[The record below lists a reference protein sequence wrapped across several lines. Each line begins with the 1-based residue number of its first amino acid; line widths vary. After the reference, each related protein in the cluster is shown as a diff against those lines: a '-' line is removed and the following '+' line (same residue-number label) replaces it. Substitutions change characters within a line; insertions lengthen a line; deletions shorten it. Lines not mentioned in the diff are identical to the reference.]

1 MRPKCRPTLACKGKV
16 RIQFPPEA
24 LLEMPQIIQDLALL
38 LLVSLPINVLFHRIR
53 LPSIMGF
60 LIAGI
65 LIGPHGLGWIGNP
78 ASVENLAEIGVILLL
93 FIIGLE
99 FSISHL
105 LKNMASIVG
114 SGVLQMGLT
123 IVAWYFIQ
131 THYLGD
137 SGSVGLAL
145 ALTVALSSTAIVMK
159 MVTDNAELDTLHG
172 RTSIGILLFQD
183 LCVVPLML
191 MIPLLANSGEA
202 SGMDFAGAFG
212 KAFAA
217 VAGIFFL
224 SRLLVPRVLSA
235 VARMGSKEHLT
246 LLVILII
253 LGTGWVSH
261 KLGLSLAMGA
271 FIAGL
276 IISESEYS
284 HQIVLDIL
292 PLKDYF
298 SSIFFIS
305 IGMLLNIGNF
315 LDHFSVILLITLGV
329 IVLKMATG
337 FLAAVAVGN
346 PARISFI
353 VGMRLAQVGEFSL
366 ILASLALAQGLLT
379 PGHHQI
385 FLSVAVSTM
394 LIAPLMIQFSSPA
407 SYFLFSKWGAG
418 GTQEEI
424 PGPQAEGLE
433 GHVII
438 AGYDVV
444 GRNLARVLKETHIPF
459 IVVELDG
466 ELIKHALTEDVPILY
481 GDASHRATL
490 GRAGIAQAKIIVY
503 SIPDHQATG
512 QSVRLARALNPDI
525 FIMVK
530 TRFSS
535 QVDELKKCGADQVI
549 PEEFET
555 SIEIFSR
562 VLREFRMPNN
572 IIEQQVELVRL
583 EGYGMFR
590 GLSLNMESLQNFS
603 TYLTASLSQSFQVME
618 DSWSN
623 GRQLDK
629 LDLTQQTGATLIAVV
644 RDNHAQP
651 NPSGDFCIKTEDV
664 LILFGRHAQVDQA
677 MRLLSSGPG
686 EATSQT
692 S

>member
-1 MRPKCRPTLACKGKV
+1 MS
-16 RIQFPPEA
+16 
-24 LLEMPQIIQDLALL
+24 QIIQDLALL

-65 LIGPHGLGWIGNP
+65 LIGPHGLGWIGDP
-78 ASVENLAEIGVILLL
+78 SSVENLAEIGIILLL

-105 LKNMASIVG
+105 LKNMASII
-114 SGVLQMGLT
+114 SAGVLQMGLT
-123 IVAWYFIQ
+123 IAAWYFIQ
-131 THYLGD
+131 THYVGD
-137 SGSVGLAL
+137 SASVSLAL
-145 ALTVALSSTAIVMK
+145 AMIIALSSTAIVLK
-159 MVTDNAELDTLHG
+159 MITDRAELDTLHG
-172 RTSIGILLFQD
+172 RTSVGILLFQD

-191 MIPLLANSGEA
+191 MIPLLANSAET
-202 SGMDFAGAFG
+202 SSTDFAAAFG

-224 SRLLVPRVLSA
+224 SRLLVPRFLSA

-261 KLGLSLAMGA
+261 QLGLSLAMGA

-284 HQIVLDIL
+284 HQIILDIL
-292 PLKDYF
+292 PLRDYF

-305 IGMLLNIGNF
+305 IGMLLNVGNF
-315 LDHFSVILLITLGV
+315 VDHFSIILLLTFIV
-329 IVLKMATG
+329 IVLKTASG
-337 FLAAVAVGN
+337 FLAAVAVGS

-353 VGMRLAQVGEFSL
+353 VGVRLAQIGEFSL
-366 ILASLALAQGLLT
+366 ILAGLALAQGLLS
-379 PGHHQI
+379 PDNHQM
-385 FLSVAVSTM
+385 FLSVAVLTM
-394 LIAPLMIQFSSPA
+394 LIAPVLIQVSSPV
-407 SYFLFSKWGAG
+407 SYFLFSKWATG
-418 GTQEEI
+418 GTQEETLKQ
-424 PGPQAEGLE
+424 PGEQLK

-444 GRNLARVLKETHIPF
+444 GRNLARVLKETHLPF
-459 IVVELDG
+459 TVVELDG
-466 ELIKHALTEDVPILY
+466 DLIKHGLREEVPILY
-481 GDASHRATL
+481 GDASNRATL
-490 GRAGIAQAKIIVY
+490 SRAGIAQAKIIVY
-503 SIPDHQATG
+503 SLPDHQATE
-512 QSVRLARALNPDI
+512 QSVRLARTLNPDI

-535 QVDELKKCGADQVI
+535 QVDELKKAGANQVI

-590 GLSLNMESLQNFS
+590 GLSLNMESMQNFS

-623 GRQLDK
+623 GKQLDN
-629 LDLTQQTGATLIAVV
+629 LNLTQQTGATLIAVV

-651 NPSGDFCIKTEDV
+651 NPAGDLRITTEDV
-664 LILFGRHAQVDQA
+664 LILFGRHAQVDKA
-677 MRLLSSGPG
+677 MRLLSTGPD
-686 EATSQT
+686 EAPSQT

>member
-1 MRPKCRPTLACKGKV
+1 
-16 RIQFPPEA
+16 
-24 LLEMPQIIQDLALL
+24 MPQIIQDLALL

-65 LIGPHGLGWIGNP
+65 LIGPHGLGLIGNP

-105 LKNMASIVG
+105 LKNMASITG
-114 SGVLQMGLT
+114 AGVLQMGLT
-123 IVAWYFIQ
+123 ITAWYFIQ
-131 THYLGD
+131 TYYFGD
-137 SGSVGLAL
+137 SGSVSLAL
-145 ALTVALSSTAIVMK
+145 AMIIALSSTAIVLK
-159 MVTDNAELDTLHG
+159 MITDQAELDTLHG
-172 RTSIGILLFQD
+172 RTSVGILLFQD

-191 MIPLLANSGEA
+191 MIPLLAHSGEA
-202 SGMDFAGAFG
+202 SGIDFAVAFG
-212 KAFAA
+212 KAIAA

-224 SRLLVPRVLSA
+224 SRLLVPRFLST

-261 KLGLSLAMGA
+261 SLGLSLAMGA

-284 HQIVLDIL
+284 HQIILDIL
-292 PLKDYF
+292 PLRDYF

-305 IGMLLNIGNF
+305 IGMLLNVGNF
-315 LDHFSVILLITLGV
+315 IDHITLILSLTFSVIF
-329 IVLKMATG
+329 LKTISG
-337 FLAAVAVGN
+337 FLASAVMGN

-353 VGMRLAQVGEFSL
+353 VGVRLAQVGEFSL
-366 ILASLALAQGLLT
+366 ILAGLALTQGLLSS
-379 PGHHQI
+379 GNYQL
-385 FLSVAVSTM
+385 FLSVAVLTM
-394 LIAPLMIQFSSPA
+394 LVAPLLIQISSPA
-407 SYFLFSKWGAG
+407 SHFLFSKWTTGRG
-418 GTQEEI
+418 PEEL
-424 PGPQAEGLE
+424 PEQQSEELK

-444 GRNLARVLKETHIPF
+444 GRNLSRVLKETHIPF
-459 IVVELDG
+459 IVLELDG
-466 ELIKHALTEDVPILY
+466 ELIKHALAEEVPVLY
-481 GDASHRATL
+481 GDASHRDTL
-490 GRAGIAQAKIIVY
+490 ARAGIAQARIIVF

-512 QSVRLARALNPDI
+512 QSVRLARSLNPDI

-535 QVDELKKCGADQVI
+535 QVDELKKSGADQVI

-590 GLSLNMESLQNFS
+590 GLSLNMESMQNFS
-603 TYLTASLSQSFQVME
+603 TYLTASLSQSFQVLE

-623 GRQLDK
+623 GKQLDS
-629 LDLTQQTGATLIAVV
+629 LSLTQKTGATLIAVV

-651 NPSGDFCIKTEDV
+651 NPSGDFQIETDDV

-677 MRLLSSGPG
+677 MRLLSSGPDD
-686 EATSQT
+686 TSSQIV
-692 S
+692 

>member
-1 MRPKCRPTLACKGKV
+1 
-16 RIQFPPEA
+16 
-24 LLEMPQIIQDLALL
+24 MPQIIQDLALL

-65 LIGPHGLGWIGNP
+65 LIGPHGLGWIGDP
-78 ASVENLAEIGVILLL
+78 SSVEKLAEIGIILLL

-105 LKNMASIVG
+105 LKNMASIASAG
-114 SGVLQMGLT
+114 ALQMGLT
-123 IVAWYFIQ
+123 IAAWYFIQ

-137 SGSVGLAL
+137 SGSVSLAL
-145 ALTVALSSTAIVMK
+145 AMIIALSSTAIVLK
-159 MVTDNAELDTLHG
+159 MITDRAELDTLHG
-172 RTSIGILLFQD
+172 RTSVGILLFQD

-191 MIPLLANSGEA
+191 MIPLLANSAET
-202 SGMDFAGAFG
+202 SGMDFAAAFG

-224 SRLLVPRVLSA
+224 SRLLVPRFLNA

-284 HQIVLDIL
+284 HQIILDIL
-292 PLKDYF
+292 PLRDYF

-315 LDHFSVILLITLGV
+315 MDHFSIILLLTLIV
-329 IVLKMATG
+329 IVLKTVSG
-337 FLAAVAVGN
+337 FLAALAVGS

-353 VGMRLAQVGEFSL
+353 VGVRLAQVGEFSL
-366 ILASLALAQGLLT
+366 ILAGLALTQGLLSS
-379 PGHHQI
+379 GNHQM
-385 FLSVAVSTM
+385 FLSVAVLTM
-394 LIAPLMIQFSSPA
+394 LIAPVLIQVSSPV
-407 SYFLFSKWGAG
+407 SYFIFSKWTAG
-418 GTQEEI
+418 GAREEL
-424 PGPQAEGLE
+424 PEQQREELK

-459 IVVELDG
+459 MVVELDG
-466 ELIKHALTEDVPILY
+466 ELIKHALTEEVPILY

-503 SIPDHQATG
+503 SIPDHQATE

-525 FIMVK
+525 YIMVK

-535 QVDELKKCGADQVI
+535 QVDELKKAGANQVI

-583 EGYGMFR
+583 EGYGMLR
-590 GLSLNMESLQNFS
+590 GLSLNMESMQNFS

-623 GRQLDK
+623 GKQLDN
-629 LDLTQQTGATLIAVV
+629 LNLTQKTGATLIAVV

-651 NPSGDFCIKTEDV
+651 NPSGDFRIATEDV

-677 MRLLSSGPG
+677 MRHLRSGPD
-686 EATSQT
+686 ETTPPIS
-692 S
+692 

>member
-1 MRPKCRPTLACKGKV
+1 
-16 RIQFPPEA
+16 
-24 LLEMPQIIQDLALL
+24 MPQIIQDLALL
-38 LLVSLPINVLFHRIR
+38 LLVSLPINLLFHRIR

-65 LIGPHGLGWIGNP
+65 LIGPHGLGLIGNP

-105 LKNMASIVG
+105 LKNIASITG
-114 SGVLQMGLT
+114 AGFLQMGLT
-123 IVAWYFIQ
+123 IAAWYFIQ
-131 THYLGD
+131 TYYLGD
-137 SGSVGLAL
+137 SGSVSLAL
-145 ALTVALSSTAIVMK
+145 AMIIALSSTAIVMK
-159 MVTDNAELDTLHG
+159 MITDRAELDTLHG

-191 MIPLLANSGEA
+191 MIPLLANSGET
-202 SGMDFAGAFG
+202 SGMDFAVAIG
-212 KAFAA
+212 KSLAA

-224 SRLLVPRVLSA
+224 SRLLVPRFLST

-261 KLGLSLAMGA
+261 QLGLSLAMGA

-284 HQIVLDIL
+284 HQIILDIL
-292 PLKDYF
+292 PLRDYF

-315 LDHFSVILLITLGV
+315 MDHFSIILLLTLIV
-329 IVLKMATG
+329 VVLKMVSG
-337 FLAAVAVGN
+337 FFASVAVGN

-353 VGMRLAQVGEFSL
+353 VGVRLAQVGEFSL
-366 ILASLALAQGLLT
+366 ILAGLALTQGLLSS
-379 PGHHQI
+379 GNYQV
-385 FLSVAVSTM
+385 FLSVAVLTM
-394 LIAPLMIQFSSPA
+394 LIAPVLIQISSPA
-407 SYFLFSKWGAG
+407 SHLLFSKWDAG
-418 GTQEEI
+418 GAQEEI
-424 PGPQAEGLE
+424 PEQQREELK

-459 IVVELDG
+459 VIIELDG
-466 ELIKHALTEDVPILY
+466 ELVKHALAEEVPILY
-481 GDASHRATL
+481 GDTSQRATL
-490 GRAGIAQAKIIVY
+490 SRAGIALAKIIVY
-503 SIPDHQATG
+503 SLPDHQATS
-512 QSVRLARALNPDI
+512 QSVRLARSLNPDI

-535 QVDELKKCGADQVI
+535 QVDELQKSGANQVI

-590 GLSLNMESLQNFS
+590 GLSLNMESMQNFS

-623 GRQLDK
+623 GKQLDD
-629 LDLTQQTGATLIAVV
+629 LNLTQLTGATLIAVV
-644 RDNHAQP
+644 HDNKAQP
-651 NPSGDFCIKTEDV
+651 NPPGDFCIATEDV
-664 LILFGRHAQVDQA
+664 LILFGRHAQVDHA
-677 MRLLSSGPG
+677 MRLLSSGPD
-686 EATSQT
+686 EATTQIV
-692 S
+692 

>member
-1 MRPKCRPTLACKGKV
+1 
-16 RIQFPPEA
+16 
-24 LLEMPQIIQDLALL
+24 
-38 LLVSLPINVLFHRIR
+38 
-53 LPSIMGF
+53 MGF

-65 LIGPHGLGWIGNP
+65 LIGPHGLGLIGNP

-99 FSISHL
+99 FSVSHL
-105 LKNMASIVG
+105 LKNMASII
-114 SGVLQMGLT
+114 SAGVLQMGLT
-123 IVAWYFIQ
+123 IAAWYFIQ
-131 THYLGD
+131 KHYLGD
-137 SGSVGLAL
+137 SGPLSLAL
-145 ALTVALSSTAIVMK
+145 AMMVALSSTAIVLK
-159 MVTDNAELDTLHG
+159 MITDRAELDTLHG
-172 RTSIGILLFQD
+172 RTSVGILLFQD

-191 MIPLLANSGEA
+191 MIPLLAHSQET
-202 SGMDFAGAFG
+202 SGMDFAFAFG
-212 KAFAA
+212 KALAA
-217 VAGIFFL
+217 VTGIFFL
-224 SRLLVPRVLSA
+224 SRLLVPRFLST
-235 VARMGSKEHLT
+235 VARVGSKEHLT

-261 KLGLSLAMGA
+261 QLGLSLIMGA

-284 HQIVLDIL
+284 HQIILDIL
-292 PLKDYF
+292 PLRDYF

-305 IGMLLNIGNF
+305 IGMLLNLGNF
-315 LDHFSVILLITLGV
+315 MDHFSMIMYLTFAV
-329 IVLKMATG
+329 IVLKIASG
-337 FLAAVAVGN
+337 FLAAVAVGS

-353 VGMRLAQVGEFSL
+353 VGVRLAQIGEFSL
-366 ILASLALAQGLLT
+366 ILAGLALTQGLLST
-379 PGHHQI
+379 DNHQM
-385 FLSVAVSTM
+385 FLSVAVLTM
-394 LIAPLMIQFSSPA
+394 LIAPVLIQVSSPV
-407 SYFLFSKWGAG
+407 SYFIFSKWAAG
-418 GTQEEI
+418 GIQEEI
-424 PGPQAEGLE
+424 REQPGKKLK

-444 GRNLARVLKETHIPF
+444 GRNLARVLKETQIPF

-466 ELIKHALTEDVPILY
+466 ERVKHALSEKVPILY

-490 GRAGIAQAKIIVY
+490 SRAGIAQAKIIAY

-512 QSVRLARALNPDI
+512 QSIRLARQLNPNI
-525 FIMVK
+525 FIMAK

-535 QVDELKKCGADQVI
+535 QVDELQKAGANQVI

-562 VLREFRMPNN
+562 VLREFQMPNN

-603 TYLTASLSQSFQVME
+603 TYLTASLSQSFQVMA

-623 GRQLDK
+623 GKQLDQ
-629 LDLTQQTGATLIAVV
+629 LSLTPRTGTMLIAVV

-651 NPSGDFCIKTEDV
+651 NPSGDFRIETEDV
-664 LILFGRHAQVDQA
+664 LILFGRHAQMDQA
-677 MRLLSSGPG
+677 MRLLQSGPNG
-686 EATSQT
+686 TNSQIV
-692 S
+692 

>member
-1 MRPKCRPTLACKGKV
+1 
-16 RIQFPPEA
+16 
-24 LLEMPQIIQDLALL
+24 MPQIIQDLTVL

-65 LIGPHGLGWIGNP
+65 LIGPHGLGLIGNP
-78 ASVENLAEIGVILLL
+78 ASVEKLAEIGVILLL

-105 LKNMASIVG
+105 LKNIATITG
-114 SGVLQMGLT
+114 AGVLQMGLT
-123 IVAWYFIQ
+123 IAAWYFIQ
-131 THYLGD
+131 THFKE
-137 SGSVGLAL
+137 SGSVSLAM
-145 ALTVALSSTAIVMK
+145 AMIIALSSTAIVLK
-159 MVTDNAELDTLHG
+159 MITDQAELDTLHG
-172 RTSIGILLFQD
+172 RTSVGILLFQD

-191 MIPLLANSGEA
+191 LIPLLAQSGET
-202 SGMDFAGAFG
+202 SDMDFAAAIG
-212 KAFAA
+212 KALAA

-224 SRLLVPRVLSA
+224 SRLLVPRFLST

-261 KLGLSLAMGA
+261 HLGLSLAMGA

-284 HQIVLDIL
+284 HQIILDIL
-292 PLKDYF
+292 PLRDYF

-305 IGMLLNIGNF
+305 IGMLLNIGYF
-315 LDHFSVILLITLGV
+315 LDQFSTIALFALLV
-329 IVLKMATG
+329 IVLKTVTG
-337 FLAAVAVGN
+337 FIASAAVGN

-353 VGMRLAQVGEFSL
+353 VGLRLAQVGEFSL
-366 ILASLALAQGLLT
+366 ILAGLALAQGLLT
-379 PGHHQI
+379 QSSYQPL
-385 FLSVAVSTM
+385 LSVAVLTM
-394 LIAPLMIQFSSPA
+394 LIAPLLIQVSSPA
-407 SYFLFSKWGAG
+407 SYFLFSKWDTVGVK
-418 GTQEEI
+418 EEL
-424 PGPQAEGLE
+424 PEQQREELK
-433 GHVII
+433 GHVIV

-459 IVVELDG
+459 VVIELDG
-466 ELIKHALTEDVPILY
+466 ELVKHALTEKVPILY
-481 GDASHRATL
+481 GDASQRATL
-490 GRAGIAQAKIIVY
+490 DRAGIKRAKIIVY
-503 SIPDHQATG
+503 SIPDHQATS
-512 QSVRLARALNPDI
+512 QSVRLARALNPEI

-535 QVDELKKCGADQVI
+535 QVDELKKAGADQVI

-562 VLREFRMPNN
+562 VLKEFRMPNN

-590 GLSLNMESLQNFS
+590 GLSLNMESMQNFS

-618 DSWSN
+618 ESWSK
-623 GRQLDK
+623 GKQLNE
-629 LDLTQQTGATLIAVV
+629 LNLTQQTGATLIAVV
-644 RDNHAQP
+644 HDNKAQP
-651 NPSGDFCIKTEDV
+651 NPPGEFRIATDDV
-664 LILFGRHAQVDQA
+664 LILFGRHAQVEQA
-677 MRLLSSGPG
+677 MRLQSAGPD
-686 EATSQT
+686 EPKTQT
-692 S
+692 V

>member
-1 MRPKCRPTLACKGKV
+1 
-16 RIQFPPEA
+16 
-24 LLEMPQIIQDLALL
+24 
-38 LLVSLPINVLFHRIR
+38 
-53 LPSIMGF
+53 MGF

-65 LIGPHGLGWIGNP
+65 LIGPHGLGMIGNP
-78 ASVENLAEIGVILLL
+78 TSVENLAEIGIILLL

-105 LKNMASIVG
+105 LKNIASITG
-114 SGVLQMGLT
+114 AGFLQMGLT
-123 IVAWYFIQ
+123 IATWYFIQ
-131 THYLGD
+131 RNYLG
-137 SGSVGLAL
+137 GLAPESL
-145 ALTVALSSTAIVMK
+145 ALGMMIALSSTAIVMK
-159 MVTDNAELDTLHG
+159 MITDRAELDTLHG
-172 RTSIGILLFQD
+172 RTSVGILLFQD

-191 MIPLLANSGEA
+191 MIPLLANSA
-202 SGMDFAGAFG
+202 QTSGMDFAAAFG
-212 KAFAA
+212 KALAA

-224 SRLLVPRVLSA
+224 SRLLVPRFLSA
-235 VARMGSKEHLT
+235 VARLGSREHLT

-261 KLGLSLAMGA
+261 HLGLSLAMGA

-284 HQIVLDIL
+284 HQIILDIL
-292 PLKDYF
+292 PLRDYF

-305 IGMLLNIGNF
+305 IGMLLNVANF
-315 LDHFSVILLITLGV
+315 MDHWQTILMLTCVI
-329 IVLKMATG
+329 IVLKMAAG
-337 FLAAVAVGN
+337 FIASVVVGN

-353 VGMRLAQVGEFSL
+353 VGIRLAQIGEFSL
-366 ILASLALAQGLLT
+366 ILAGVALTQGLLT
-379 PGHHQI
+379 SGNHQI
-385 FLSVAVSTM
+385 FLSVCVLTM
-394 LIAPLMIQFSSPA
+394 LIAPVLIQVSSPA
-407 SYFLFSKWGAG
+407 SYFLFSKWTG
-418 GTQEEI
+418 GVPEE
-424 PGPQAEGLE
+424 PTEQPDKALK

-438 AGYDVV
+438 IGYDVV

-459 IVVELDG
+459 MVVELDG
-466 ELIKHALTEDVPILY
+466 ELIKHALTENVPILY

-490 GRAGIAQAKIIVY
+490 SRAGVGQAKIIVY

-512 QSVRLARALNPDI
+512 QSVRLARALNPEI

-535 QVDELKKCGADQVI
+535 QVDALKKAGANQVI

-572 IIEQQVELVRL
+572 VIEQQVELVRL

-603 TYLTASLSQSFQVME
+603 TYLTASLSQSFQVP
-618 DSWSN
+618 DDCWSQ
-623 GRQLDK
+623 GRQLDH
-629 LDLTQQTGATLIAVV
+629 LELTRKTGATLIAVV
-644 RDNHAQP
+644 RDDKAQP
-651 NPSGDFCIKTEDV
+651 NPPKDFCIQTGDI
-664 LILFGRHAQVDQA
+664 LILFGRHAQVDKA
-677 MRLLSSGPG
+677 MRLLRSGPG
-686 EATSQT
+686 ETSSPT

>member
-1 MRPKCRPTLACKGKV
+1 
-16 RIQFPPEA
+16 
-24 LLEMPQIIQDLALL
+24 MPQIIQDLALL

-65 LIGPHGLGWIGNP
+65 LIGPHGLGMIGNP

-105 LKNMASIVG
+105 LKNMASITG
-114 SGVLQMGLT
+114 AGVLQMGLT
-123 IVAWYFIQ
+123 IAAWYFIQ
-131 THYLGD
+131 THYFGD
-137 SGSVGLAL
+137 SGSVSLAV
-145 ALTVALSSTAIVMK
+145 AMIIALSSTAIVLK
-159 MVTDNAELDTLHG
+159 MITDQAELDTLHG
-172 RTSIGILLFQD
+172 RTSVGILLFQD

-191 MIPLLANSGEA
+191 MIPLLARSGET
-202 SGMDFAGAFG
+202 SGMDFAVAFG
-212 KAFAA
+212 KAFAT

-224 SRLLVPRVLSA
+224 SRLLVPRFLST

-261 KLGLSLAMGA
+261 QLGLSLAMGA

-284 HQIVLDIL
+284 HQIILDIL
-292 PLKDYF
+292 PLRDYF

-315 LDHFSVILLITLGV
+315 MDHASVILGLTLAV
-329 IVLKMATG
+329 IVLKMVSG
-337 FLAAVAVGN
+337 FIASVAVGN

-353 VGMRLAQVGEFSL
+353 VGVRLAQVGEFSL
-366 ILASLALAQGLLT
+366 ILAALALTQGLLSS
-379 PGHHQI
+379 GNYQI
-385 FLSVAVSTM
+385 FLSVAVLSM
-394 LIAPLMIQFSSPA
+394 LIAPVLIQVSSPA
-407 SYFLFSKWGAG
+407 SYFLFSKWTTG
-418 GTQEEI
+418 GTSEEL
-424 PGPQAEGLE
+424 PEQQHEKLK

-459 IVVELDG
+459 IVVELEGD
-466 ELIKHALTEDVPILY
+466 LIKHALTEEVPILY

-490 GRAGIAQAKIIVY
+490 ARAGIAQAKIIVY
-503 SIPDHQATG
+503 SIPDHKATG
-512 QSVRLARALNPDI
+512 QSVRLARTLNPDI

-535 QVDELKKCGADQVI
+535 QVDELKKSGANQVI

-555 SIEIFSR
+555 SVEIFSR

-590 GLSLNMESLQNFS
+590 GLSLNMESMQNFS
-603 TYLTASLSQSFQVME
+603 TYLTASLSQSFQVVE

-623 GRQLDK
+623 GKQLDN
-629 LDLTQQTGATLIAVV
+629 LNLTQQTGATLIAVV

-651 NPSGDFCIKTEDV
+651 NPSGDFRIETEDV

-677 MRLLSSGPG
+677 MRLLRSGPD
-686 EATSQT
+686 EATSQIV
-692 S
+692 

>member
-1 MRPKCRPTLACKGKV
+1 
-16 RIQFPPEA
+16 
-24 LLEMPQIIQDLALL
+24 MPQIIQDLALL

-65 LIGPHGLGWIGNP
+65 LIGPHGLGWIGDP
-78 ASVENLAEIGVILLL
+78 SSVENLAEIGIILLL

-99 FSISHL
+99 FSIAHL
-105 LKNMASIVG
+105 LKNMASII
-114 SGVLQMGLT
+114 SAGVLQMGLT
-123 IVAWYFIQ
+123 IAAWYFIQ

-145 ALTVALSSTAIVMK
+145 AMIIALSSTAIVMK
-159 MVTDNAELDTLHG
+159 MITDRAELDTLHG
-172 RTSIGILLFQD
+172 RTSVGILLFQD

-191 MIPLLANSGEA
+191 MIPLLANSGET
-202 SGMDFAGAFG
+202 SGMDFAAAFG
-212 KAFAA
+212 KAIAA

-224 SRLLVPRVLSA
+224 SRLLVPRFLST

-284 HQIVLDIL
+284 HQIILDIL
-292 PLKDYF
+292 PLRDYF

-305 IGMLLNIGNF
+305 IGMLLNTGNF
-315 LDHFSVILLITLGV
+315 VDHFSIILLLTLIV
-329 IVLKMATG
+329 IVLKMASG

-366 ILASLALAQGLLT
+366 ILAGLALAQGLLT
-379 PGHHQI
+379 SSHHQI
-385 FLSVAVSTM
+385 FLSVSVLTM
-394 LIAPLMIQFSSPA
+394 LIAPVLIQVSSPT
-407 SYFLFSKWGAG
+407 SYFLFSKWAG
-418 GTQEEI
+418 GGAQEEL
-424 PGPQAEGLE
+424 PTQQDEKLK

-444 GRNLARVLKETHIPF
+444 GRNLVRVLKETHLPF
-459 IVVELDG
+459 VVVELDG
-466 ELIKHALTEDVPILY
+466 ELIKHGLTEEVPILY
-481 GDASHRATL
+481 GDAGHRATL
-490 GRAGIAQAKIIVY
+490 DRAGIAQAKIIVY

-512 QSVRLARALNPDI
+512 QSVRLARKLNPDI

-535 QVDELKKCGADQVI
+535 QVDELKKAGANQVI

-623 GRQLDK
+623 GKQLDN
-629 LDLTQQTGATLIAVV
+629 LSLTQQTGATLIAVV

-651 NPSGDFCIKTEDV
+651 NPAGDFRIETEDV

-677 MRLLSSGPG
+677 MRLLRSGPG
-686 EATSQT
+686 EATSQIA
-692 S
+692 

>member
-1 MRPKCRPTLACKGKV
+1 
-16 RIQFPPEA
+16 
-24 LLEMPQIIQDLALL
+24 
-38 LLVSLPINVLFHRIR
+38 
-53 LPSIMGF
+53 MGF

-65 LIGPHGLGWIGNP
+65 LIGPHGLGWIGDP
-78 ASVENLAEIGVILLL
+78 SSVEMLAEIGIILLL

-105 LKNMASIVG
+105 LKNMASIA
-114 SGVLQMGLT
+114 SAGVLQMGLT
-123 IVAWYFIQ
+123 IAAWYFIQ
-131 THYLGD
+131 THYLGG
-137 SGSVGLAL
+137 SGSVSLAL
-145 ALTVALSSTAIVMK
+145 AMIVALSSTAIVLK
-159 MVTDNAELDTLHG
+159 MITDRAELDTLHG

-191 MIPLLANSGEA
+191 MIPLLANSGET
-202 SGMDFAGAFG
+202 SSMDFAAAFG

-224 SRLLVPRVLSA
+224 SRLLVPRFLSA

-284 HQIVLDIL
+284 HQIILDIL
-292 PLKDYF
+292 PLRDYF

-315 LDHFSVILLITLGV
+315 MDHFSIIILLTLIV
-329 IVLKMATG
+329 IVLKTASG
-337 FLAAVAVGN
+337 FLAALAVGS

-353 VGMRLAQVGEFSL
+353 VGVRLAQVGEFSL
-366 ILASLALAQGLLT
+366 ILAGLALTQGLLSS
-379 PGHHQI
+379 GNHQM
-385 FLSVAVSTM
+385 FLSVAVLTM
-394 LIAPLMIQFSSPA
+394 LIAPVLIQVSSPV
-407 SYFLFSKWGAG
+407 SYFIFSKWTAG
-418 GTQEEI
+418 GVQEEL
-424 PGPQAEGLE
+424 PEQQREELK

-459 IVVELDG
+459 MVVELDG
-466 ELIKHALTEDVPILY
+466 ELIKHALTEEVPILY

-503 SIPDHQATG
+503 SIPDHQATE

-525 FIMVK
+525 YIMVK

-535 QVDELKKCGADQVI
+535 QVDELKKAGANQVI

-590 GLSLNMESLQNFS
+590 GLSLNMESMQNFS

-623 GRQLDK
+623 GKQLDN
-629 LDLTQQTGATLIAVV
+629 LNLTQKTGATLIAVV

-651 NPSGDFCIKTEDV
+651 NPSGDFRIATEDV

-677 MRLLSSGPG
+677 MRHLRSGPDD
-686 EATSQT
+686 TTPQIP
-692 S
+692 

>member
-1 MRPKCRPTLACKGKV
+1 
-16 RIQFPPEA
+16 
-24 LLEMPQIIQDLALL
+24 MPQIIQDLAVL

-60 LIAGI
+60 LVAGI
-65 LIGPHGLGWIGNP
+65 LIGPHGLGLIGNP
-78 ASVENLAEIGVILLL
+78 TSVENLAEIGVILLL

-105 LKNMASIVG
+105 LKNIASITG
-114 SGVLQMGLT
+114 AGVLQMGLT
-123 IVAWYFIQ
+123 IAAWYFVQ
-131 THYLGD
+131 SHFK
-137 SGSVGLAL
+137 SSASVSLAM
-145 ALTVALSSTAIVMK
+145 AMIIALSSTAIVLK
-159 MVTDNAELDTLHG
+159 MITDQAELDTLHG
-172 RTSIGILLFQD
+172 RTAVGILLFQD

-191 MIPLLANSGEA
+191 LIPLLAQSGET
-202 SGMDFAGAFG
+202 SGMDFVIAFG

-224 SRLLVPRVLSA
+224 SRLLVPRFLST

-284 HQIVLDIL
+284 HQIILDIL
-292 PLKDYF
+292 PLRDYF

-305 IGMLLNIGNF
+305 IGMLLNIGYF
-315 LDHFSVILLITLGV
+315 LDQFSTIALIALLVIG
-329 IVLKMATG
+329 LKTVSG
-337 FLAAVAVGN
+337 FCASLAVGN
-346 PARISFI
+346 SARISFI
-353 VGMRLAQVGEFSL
+353 VGTRLAQVGEFSL
-366 ILASLALAQGLLT
+366 ILAGLALAQGLLT
-379 PGHHQI
+379 SGHYQV
-385 FLSVAVSTM
+385 FLSVAVLTM
-394 LIAPLMIQFSSPA
+394 LIAPLLIQASSPA
-407 SYFLFSKWGAG
+407 SYFLFSKWDDSR
-418 GTQEEI
+418 TQEEL
-424 PGPQAEGLE
+424 PEQQSEELK
-433 GHVII
+433 GHVIV

-466 ELIKHALTEDVPILY
+466 ELVKHALSEKVPVLY

-490 GRAGIAQAKIIVY
+490 TRAGITQAKIIVF
-503 SIPDHQATG
+503 SIPDHQATA
-512 QSVRLARALNPDI
+512 QSVRLARTLNPDI
-525 FIMVK
+525 FVMVK

-535 QVDELKKCGADQVI
+535 QVDELKKCGANQVI

-562 VLREFRMPNN
+562 VLREFRMPTN

-590 GLSLNMESLQNFS
+590 GLSLNMESMQNFS
-603 TYLTASLSQSFQVME
+603 TYLTASLSQSFQVLE
-618 DSWSN
+618 DSWSK
-623 GRQLDK
+623 GKQLDN
-629 LDLTQQTGATLIAVV
+629 LSLTQQTGATLIAVV

-651 NPSGDFCIKTEDV
+651 NPSGDFCIETDDV
-664 LILFGRHAQVDQA
+664 LILFGRHAQVDKA
-677 MRLLSSGPG
+677 MRLLSSGP
-686 EATSQT
+686 EAPTSQIV
-692 S
+692 

>member
-1 MRPKCRPTLACKGKV
+1 
-16 RIQFPPEA
+16 
-24 LLEMPQIIQDLALL
+24 MPQIIQDLALL
-38 LLVSLPINVLFHRIR
+38 LLVSLPINVFFHRIR

-65 LIGPHGLGWIGNP
+65 LIGPHCLGWIGNP
-78 ASVENLAEIGVILLL
+78 SSVENLAEIGIILLL

-105 LKNMASIVG
+105 LKNMASII
-114 SGVLQMGLT
+114 SAGVLQMGLA
-123 IVAWYFIQ
+123 IAAWYFL
-131 THYLGD
+131 HKYYLGGPD
-137 SGSVGLAL
+137 PVILA
-145 ALTVALSSTAIVMK
+145 VCMMIALSSTAIVMK
-159 MVTDNAELDTLHG
+159 MITDRAELDTLHG
-172 RTSIGILLFQD
+172 RTTVGILLFQD

-191 MIPLLANSGEA
+191 MIPLLAHSGQT
-202 SGMDFAGAFG
+202 SGTDFALAFT
-212 KAFAA
+212 KALAA

-224 SRLLVPRVLSA
+224 SRLLVPRFLSA

-261 KLGLSLAMGA
+261 QLGLSLAMGA

-284 HQIVLDIL
+284 HQIILDIL
-292 PLKDYF
+292 PLRDYF

-305 IGMLLNIGNF
+305 VGMLLNIGNL
-315 LDHFSVILLITLGV
+315 LDNFSIIMLLTLTLIILKIGS
-329 IVLKMATG
+329 G
-337 FLAAVAVGN
+337 FLASLAVGN

-353 VGMRLAQVGEFSL
+353 VGVRLAQVGEFSL
-366 ILASLALAQGLLT
+366 ILAGLALAQGLLSSDN
-379 PGHHQI
+379 HQM
-385 FLSVAVSTM
+385 FLSVTVLTM
-394 LIAPLMIQFSSPA
+394 LFAPLLIQASSPA
-407 SYFLFSKWGAG
+407 SYFLFSGGAG
-418 GTQEEI
+418 GIKEE
-424 PGPQAEGLE
+424 PPAQQGETLQ

-459 IVVELDG
+459 MVVELDG
-466 ELIKHALTEDVPILY
+466 DLIKHALTEDVPIQY
-481 GDASHRATL
+481 GDVSQRATL
-490 GRAGIAQAKIIVY
+490 DRAGIAQAKIIAY
-503 SIPDHQATG
+503 SIPDLQATQ
-512 QSVRLARALNPDI
+512 QSVRLARQLNPGV

-535 QVDELKKCGADQVI
+535 QVDELKKAGADQVI

-583 EGYGMFR
+583 EGYSMFR
-590 GLSLNMESLQNFS
+590 GLSLNVESLRNFS
-603 TYLTASLSQSFQVME
+603 TYLTASLSQSYQITGE
-618 DSWSN
+618 CWSH
-623 GRQLDK
+623 GKQFDHLE
-629 LDLTQQTGATLIAVV
+629 LTRQTGATLIAVV

-651 NPSGDFCIKTEDV
+651 NPPADFCIQKGDV
-664 LILFGRHAQVDQA
+664 LILFGRHAQVDKA
-677 MRLLSSGPG
+677 VRLLRSGPDG
-686 EATSQT
+686 EPPQVTLNS
-692 S
+692 

>member
-1 MRPKCRPTLACKGKV
+1 
-16 RIQFPPEA
+16 
-24 LLEMPQIIQDLALL
+24 MPQIIQDLALL
-38 LLVSLPINVLFHRIR
+38 LLVSLPINVLFHRVR

-65 LIGPHGLGWIGNP
+65 LIGPHGLGWIGDP
-78 ASVENLAEIGVILLL
+78 TSVEKLAEIGIILLL

-99 FSISHL
+99 FSITHL
-105 LKNMASIVG
+105 LKNMASIISAG
-114 SGVLQMGLT
+114 FLQMGLT
-123 IVAWYFIQ
+123 IAAWYFIQ
-131 THYLGD
+131 SHYLGD

-145 ALTVALSSTAIVMK
+145 GMIIALSSTAIVLK
-159 MVTDNAELDTLHG
+159 MITDRAELDTLHG
-172 RTSIGILLFQD
+172 RTSIGVLLFQD

-191 MIPLLANSGEA
+191 MIPLLANSGET
-202 SGMDFAGAFG
+202 SGMDFAVAFG

-224 SRLLVPRVLSA
+224 SRLMVPRFLST

-284 HQIVLDIL
+284 HQIILDIL
-292 PLKDYF
+292 PLRDYF

-305 IGMLLNIGNF
+305 IGMLLNLGNF
-315 LDHFSVILLITLGV
+315 MDHISVILFLTLI
-329 IVLKMATG
+329 IIALKIASG

-353 VGMRLAQVGEFSL
+353 VGVRLAQVGEFSL
-366 ILASLALAQGLLT
+366 ILAGLALAQGLLT
-379 PGHHQI
+379 SNHHQI
-385 FLSVAVSTM
+385 FLSVSVLTM
-394 LIAPLMIQFSSPA
+394 LIAPVLIQISSPV
-407 SYFLFSKWGAG
+407 SHFLFSKWDGG
-418 GTQEEI
+418 GTREEVSE
-424 PGPQAEGLE
+424 QQRADLK
-433 GHVII
+433 GHVIV

-444 GRNLARVLKETHIPF
+444 GRNLARVLKETHLPF

-466 ELIKHALTEDVPILY
+466 ELIKHGLTENVPILY
-481 GDASHRATL
+481 GDASQQATL
-490 GRAGIAQAKIIVY
+490 DRAGIAQAKIIVY
-503 SIPDHQATG
+503 SLPDHQATG
-512 QSVRLARALNPDI
+512 QSVRLARKLNPDV

-535 QVDELKKCGADQVI
+535 QVDELKKAGADQVI

-555 SIEIFSR
+555 SVEIFSR

-590 GLSLNMESLQNFS
+590 GLSLNMESMQNFS
-603 TYLTASLSQSFQVME
+603 TYLTASLSQSFQVVE

-623 GRQLDK
+623 GKQLDN
-629 LDLTQQTGATLIAVV
+629 LNLTQHTGATLIAVV
-644 RDNHAQP
+644 RDNQAQP
-651 NPSGDFCIKTEDV
+651 NPPGDFCIATDDV
-664 LILFGRHAQVDQA
+664 LILFGRHVQVDRA
-677 MRLLSSGPG
+677 MRLLSSGPS
-686 EATSQT
+686 EDTSQIT
-692 S
+692 

>member
-1 MRPKCRPTLACKGKV
+1 
-16 RIQFPPEA
+16 
-24 LLEMPQIIQDLALL
+24 MPQIIQDLALL

-65 LIGPHGLGWIGNP
+65 LIGPHGLGWIGDP
-78 ASVENLAEIGVILLL
+78 SSVEKLAEIGIILLL

-99 FSISHL
+99 FSITHL
-105 LKNMASIVG
+105 LKNIASIA
-114 SGVLQMGLT
+114 SAGVLQMGLT
-123 IVAWYFIQ
+123 IAAWYFIQ

-137 SGSVGLAL
+137 TGSVSLAL
-145 ALTVALSSTAIVMK
+145 AMIIALSSTAIVLK
-159 MVTDNAELDTLHG
+159 MLTDSAELDTLHG
-172 RTSIGILLFQD
+172 RTSVGILLFQD

-191 MIPLLANSGEA
+191 MIPLLANSGET
-202 SGMDFAGAFG
+202 SGMDFAAAFG

-224 SRLLVPRVLSA
+224 SRLLVPRFLST

-284 HQIVLDIL
+284 HQIILDIL
-292 PLKDYF
+292 PLRDYF

-315 LDHFSVILLITLGV
+315 MDHFSIILLLTLIV
-329 IVLKMATG
+329 IVLKMASG
-337 FLAAVAVGN
+337 FLASVTVGN

-366 ILASLALAQGLLT
+366 ILAGLALTQGLLT
-379 PGHHQI
+379 SNHHQI
-385 FLSVAVSTM
+385 FLSVSVLTM
-394 LIAPLMIQFSSPA
+394 LIAPVLIQISSPV
-407 SYFLFSKWGAG
+407 SYFLFSKWTTG
-418 GTQEEI
+418 GTQEEL
-424 PGPQAEGLE
+424 PEQQREELK

-459 IVVELDG
+459 TVVELDG
-466 ELIKHALTEDVPILY
+466 ELIKHALTEEVPILY

-535 QVDELKKCGADQVI
+535 QVDELKKAGANQVI

-590 GLSLNMESLQNFS
+590 GLSLNMESMQNFS
-603 TYLTASLSQSFQVME
+603 TYLTASLSQSYQVTE
-618 DSWSN
+618 DCWSC
-623 GRQLDK
+623 GKQLDN
-629 LDLTQQTGATLIAVV
+629 LSLTQQTGATLIAVV
-644 RDNHAQP
+644 RNNHAQP
-651 NPSGDFCIKTEDV
+651 NPPGDYRIEKEDV
-664 LILFGRHAQVDQA
+664 LILFGRHAQVDHA
-677 MRLLSSGPG
+677 MRHLRSGPG
-686 EATSQT
+686 EAAS
-692 S
+692 

>member
-1 MRPKCRPTLACKGKV
+1 
-16 RIQFPPEA
+16 
-24 LLEMPQIIQDLALL
+24 MPQIIQDLALL

-65 LIGPHGLGWIGNP
+65 LIGPHGLGLIGNP
-78 ASVENLAEIGVILLL
+78 TSVENLAEIGVILLL

-105 LKNMASIVG
+105 LKNMASITG
-114 SGVLQMGLT
+114 AGVLQMGLT
-123 IVAWYFIQ
+123 IAAWYFIQ
-131 THYLGD
+131 THYFGD
-137 SGSVGLAL
+137 SGSVSLAL
-145 ALTVALSSTAIVMK
+145 AMIIALSSTAIVLK
-159 MVTDNAELDTLHG
+159 MVTDQAELDTLHG
-172 RTSIGILLFQD
+172 RTSVGILLFQD

-191 MIPLLANSGEA
+191 MIPLLANSGET
-202 SGMDFAGAFG
+202 SNMDFAMAFG
-212 KAFAA
+212 KAIAA

-224 SRLLVPRVLSA
+224 SRLLVPRFLST

-284 HQIVLDIL
+284 HQIILDIL
-292 PLKDYF
+292 PLRDYF

-315 LDHFSVILLITLGV
+315 MDHLSVVLLLTLSV
-329 IVLKMATG
+329 IVLKTVSG
-337 FLAAVAVGN
+337 FIASAAVGN

-353 VGMRLAQVGEFSL
+353 VGLRLAQVGEFSL
-366 ILASLALAQGLLT
+366 ILAGLALTQGLLSS
-379 PGHHQI
+379 GNYQI
-385 FLSVAVSTM
+385 FLSVAVLSM
-394 LIAPLMIQFSSPA
+394 LIAPVMIQVSSPA
-407 SYFLFSKWGAG
+407 SYFLFSKWGTG
-418 GTQEEI
+418 GAPDELPEQQREE
-424 PGPQAEGLE
+424 LK
-433 GHVII
+433 GHVIV

-490 GRAGIAQAKIIVY
+490 ARAGIAQAKIIVY
-503 SIPDHQATG
+503 SIPDHKATG
-512 QSVRLARALNPDI
+512 QSVRLARTLNPDI

-535 QVDELKKCGADQVI
+535 QVDELKKSGANQVI

-590 GLSLNMESLQNFS
+590 GLSLNMESMQNFS
-603 TYLTASLSQSFQVME
+603 TYLTASLSQSFQVLE
-618 DSWSN
+618 DSWCN
-623 GRQLDK
+623 GQQLDS
-629 LDLTQQTGATLIAVV
+629 LRLTQLTGATLIAVV

-651 NPSGDFCIKTEDV
+651 NPSGEFNIETDDV

-677 MRLLSSGPG
+677 MRLLSSGPD
-686 EATSQT
+686 ETTSQIV
-692 S
+692 

>member
-1 MRPKCRPTLACKGKV
+1 
-16 RIQFPPEA
+16 
-24 LLEMPQIIQDLALL
+24 MPQIIQDLALL

-65 LIGPHGLGWIGNP
+65 LIGPHGLGLIGDP
-78 ASVENLAEIGVILLL
+78 TSVENLAEIGVILLL

-105 LKNMASIVG
+105 LKNIASITG
-114 SGVLQMGLT
+114 AGVLQMGLT
-123 IVAWYFIQ
+123 IAAWYFIQ
-131 THYLGD
+131 TQFFGD
-137 SGSVGLAL
+137 SGSVSLAL
-145 ALTVALSSTAIVMK
+145 AMIIALSSTAIVLK
-159 MVTDNAELDTLHG
+159 MITDQAELDTLHG
-172 RTSIGILLFQD
+172 RTAVGILLFQD

-191 MIPLLANSGEA
+191 LIPLLAQSGET
-202 SGMDFAGAFG
+202 SGMDFAVAFG

-224 SRLLVPRVLSA
+224 SRLLVPRFLST

-284 HQIVLDIL
+284 HQIILDIL
-292 PLKDYF
+292 PLRDYF

-305 IGMLLNIGNF
+305 IGMLLNIGYF
-315 LDHFSVILLITLGV
+315 LDQFSTIALIALLVIG
-329 IVLKMATG
+329 LKTISG
-337 FLAAVAVGN
+337 FCASVAVGN
-346 PARISFI
+346 SARISFI
-353 VGMRLAQVGEFSL
+353 VGTRLAQVGEFSL
-366 ILASLALAQGLLT
+366 ILAGLALAEGLLT
-379 PGHHQI
+379 SGHYQV
-385 FLSVAVSTM
+385 FLSVAVLTM
-394 LIAPLMIQFSSPA
+394 LIAPMLIQVSSPA
-407 SYFLFSKWGAG
+407 SYFLFSRWTSGE
-418 GTQEEI
+418 TPEEV
-424 PGPQAEGLE
+424 PEQQREKLK

-459 IVVELDG
+459 MVVELDG
-466 ELIKHALTEDVPILY
+466 ELIKHALAEEVPIQY
-481 GDASHRATL
+481 GDASQRATL
-490 GRAGIAQAKIIVY
+490 TRAGIAQAKIIVY
-503 SIPDHQATG
+503 SIPDHKATG
-512 QSVRLARALNPDI
+512 QSVRLARTLNPDI

-535 QVDELKKCGADQVI
+535 QVDELKKSGANQVI

-590 GLSLNMESLQNFS
+590 GLSLNMESMQNFS

-623 GRQLDK
+623 DKQLDS
-629 LDLTQQTGATLIAVV
+629 LSLTRQTGATLIAVV

-651 NPSGDFCIKTEDV
+651 NPPGDFCIKTDDI

-677 MRLLSSGPG
+677 MRLLGSGPD
-686 EATSQT
+686 EANSQIV
-692 S
+692 

>member
-1 MRPKCRPTLACKGKV
+1 
-16 RIQFPPEA
+16 
-24 LLEMPQIIQDLALL
+24 MPQIIQDLALL

-65 LIGPHGLGWIGNP
+65 LIGPHGLGLIGNP

-99 FSISHL
+99 FSIAHL
-105 LKNMASIVG
+105 LKNIATITG
-114 SGVLQMGLT
+114 AGILQMGLT
-123 IVAWYFIQ
+123 IAAWYFIQ
-131 THYLGD
+131 THYFGD
-137 SGSVGLAL
+137 SGSVSLAL
-145 ALTVALSSTAIVMK
+145 AMIISLSSTAIVLK
-159 MVTDNAELDTLHG
+159 MVTDLAELDTLHG
-172 RTSIGILLFQD
+172 RTAVGILLFQD

-191 MIPLLANSGEA
+191 MIPLLAHSGET
-202 SGMDFAGAFG
+202 SGMDFAVAIG
-212 KAFAA
+212 KALAA

-224 SRLLVPRVLSA
+224 SRLLVPRFLST

-261 KLGLSLAMGA
+261 QLGLSLAMGA

-284 HQIVLDIL
+284 HQIILDIL
-292 PLKDYF
+292 PLRDYF

-305 IGMLLNIGNF
+305 IGMLLNLGNF
-315 LDHFSVILLITLGV
+315 MDHFSIILLLTLVV
-329 IVLKMATG
+329 IVLKMISG
-337 FLAAVAVGN
+337 FFASVAVGN

-353 VGMRLAQVGEFSL
+353 VGARLAQVGEFSL
-366 ILASLALAQGLLT
+366 ILAGLALTQGLLSS
-379 PGHHQI
+379 GNYQI
-385 FLSVAVSTM
+385 FLSVAVLSM
-394 LIAPLMIQFSSPA
+394 LIAPVLIQFSSPA
-407 SYFLFSKWGAG
+407 SHFLFSKWDAG
-418 GTQEEI
+418 GSQEALPE
-424 PGPQAEGLE
+424 QQREELK
-433 GHVII
+433 GHVIV

-459 IVVELDG
+459 VVLELDG
-466 ELIKHALTEDVPILY
+466 ELVKHALAEKVPILY
-481 GDASHRATL
+481 GEVSQRATL
-490 GRAGIAQAKIIVY
+490 DRAGIKQAKIIVY

-512 QSVRLARALNPDI
+512 QSVRLARSLNPEI

-535 QVDELKKCGADQVI
+535 QVDELKKAGANQVI

-572 IIEQQVELVRL
+572 VIEQQVELVRL

-590 GLSLNMESLQNFS
+590 GLSLNMESMQNFS

-623 GRQLDK
+623 GKQLDD
-629 LDLTQQTGATLIAVV
+629 LNLTQQTGATLIAVV
-644 RDNHAQP
+644 HENKAQP
-651 NPSGDFCIKTEDV
+651 NPPGDFRIAADDV
-664 LILFGRHAQVDQA
+664 LILFGRHVQVDQA
-677 MRLLSSGPG
+677 MRLLSSGPD
-686 EATSQT
+686 EPTTQT
-692 S
+692 V

>member
-1 MRPKCRPTLACKGKV
+1 
-16 RIQFPPEA
+16 
-24 LLEMPQIIQDLALL
+24 MPQIIQDLALL

-65 LIGPHGLGWIGNP
+65 LIGPHGMGWIGDP
-78 ASVENLAEIGVILLL
+78 SSVENLAEIGIILLL

-99 FSISHL
+99 FSISQL
-105 LKNMASIVG
+105 LKNMASIVSAG
-114 SGVLQMGLT
+114 FLQMGLT
-123 IVAWYFIQ
+123 IGAWYLIQ
-131 THYLGD
+131 TYFLGD
-137 SGSVGLAL
+137 SGSVSLAL
-145 ALTVALSSTAIVMK
+145 AMIIALSSTAIVLK
-159 MVTDNAELDTLHG
+159 MVTDRAELDTLHG
-172 RTSIGILLFQD
+172 RTSVGILLFQD

-191 MIPLLANSGEA
+191 MIPLLANSGET
-202 SGMDFAGAFG
+202 SSMDFVTAFG

-224 SRLLVPRVLSA
+224 SRLLVPRFLSA

-261 KLGLSLAMGA
+261 QLGLSLAMGA

-284 HQIVLDIL
+284 HQIILDIL
-292 PLKDYF
+292 PLRDYF

-305 IGMLLNIGNF
+305 IGMLLNVGNF
-315 LDHFSVILLITLGV
+315 IDHISIILLLTFTV
-329 IVLKMATG
+329 IVLKTVSG
-337 FLAAVAVGN
+337 FIAAVAVGS

-353 VGMRLAQVGEFSL
+353 VGIRLAQIGEFSL
-366 ILASLALAQGLLT
+366 ILAGLALTQGLLSSDN
-379 PGHHQI
+379 HQI
-385 FLSVAVSTM
+385 FLSVAVLTM
-394 LIAPLMIQFSSPA
+394 LIAPVLIQVSSTV
-407 SYFLFSKWGAG
+407 SYFLFSKWTAG
-418 GTQEEI
+418 GTQEELPAQ
-424 PGPQAEGLE
+424 PGEQLK

-444 GRNLARVLKETHIPF
+444 GRNLARVLKETHLPF
-459 IVVELDG
+459 TVVELDG
-466 ELIKHALTEDVPILY
+466 DLIKHALTEQVPILY
-481 GDASHRATL
+481 GDASNRATL
-490 GRAGIAQAKIIVY
+490 ARAGIAQAKIIVY
-503 SIPDHQATG
+503 SLPDHQATE
-512 QSVRLARALNPDI
+512 QSVRLARTLNPDI

-535 QVDELKKCGADQVI
+535 QVDELKKAGANQVI

-590 GLSLNMESLQNFS
+590 GLSLNMESMQNFS

-623 GRQLDK
+623 GQQLDS
-629 LDLTQQTGATLIAVV
+629 LNLTQQTGATLIAVV

-651 NPSGDFCIKTEDV
+651 NPAGDLRIQTEDV

-677 MRLLSSGPG
+677 MRLLRAGPD
-686 EATSQT
+686 EATSQI

>member
-1 MRPKCRPTLACKGKV
+1 
-16 RIQFPPEA
+16 
-24 LLEMPQIIQDLALL
+24 
-38 LLVSLPINVLFHRIR
+38 
-53 LPSIMGF
+53 
-60 LIAGI
+60 
-65 LIGPHGLGWIGNP
+65 
-78 ASVENLAEIGVILLL
+78 
-93 FIIGLE
+93 
-99 FSISHL
+99 
-105 LKNMASIVG
+105 
-114 SGVLQMGLT
+114 
-123 IVAWYFIQ
+123 
-131 THYLGD
+131 
-137 SGSVGLAL
+137 
-145 ALTVALSSTAIVMK
+145 
-159 MVTDNAELDTLHG
+159 
-172 RTSIGILLFQD
+172 ILLFQD

-191 MIPLLANSGEA
+191 MIPLLANSGET
-202 SGMDFAGAFG
+202 SNMDFAAAFG

-224 SRLLVPRVLSA
+224 SRLLVPRFLST
-235 VARMGSKEHLT
+235 VAHMGSKEHLT

-253 LGTGWVSH
+253 LGTGWISH

-284 HQIVLDIL
+284 HQIILDIL
-292 PLKDYF
+292 PLRDYF

-315 LDHFSVILLITLGV
+315 MDHFSIILLLTFIV
-329 IVLKMATG
+329 IILKTASG
-337 FLAAVAVGN
+337 FLAAIAVGS

-353 VGMRLAQVGEFSL
+353 VGVRLAQIGEFSL
-366 ILASLALAQGLLT
+366 ILAGLALTQGLLT
-379 PGHHQI
+379 SGNHQM
-385 FLSVAVSTM
+385 FLSVAVLTM
-394 LIAPLMIQFSSPA
+394 LIAPVLIQVSSPA
-407 SYFLFSKWGAG
+407 SYFLFSKWTAG
-418 GTQEEI
+418 GAQEEL
-424 PGPQAEGLE
+424 PEQQREALK

-459 IVVELDG
+459 TVVELDG
-466 ELIKHALTEDVPILY
+466 ELIKHALAEEVPILY
-481 GDASHRATL
+481 GDASNRATL
-490 GRAGIAQAKIIVY
+490 GRAGISQAKIIVY

-512 QSVRLARALNPDI
+512 QSVRLARTLNPEI

-535 QVDELKKCGADQVI
+535 QVDELKKAGANQVI

-623 GRQLDK
+623 GKQLDS
-629 LDLTQQTGATLIAVV
+629 LNLTQQTGATLIAVV
-644 RDNHAQP
+644 HDNHAQP
-651 NPSGDFCIKTEDV
+651 NPSGDFRITTEDV
-664 LILFGRHAQVDQA
+664 LILFGRHAQVDHA
-677 MRLLSSGPG
+677 MRLLRSGPD
-686 EATSQT
+686 EATSQII
-692 S
+692 